1 MAIGPGLRHGY
12 GVGGLGYA
20 LVNTCILFFL
30 LKYLVDGAGLGAGLV
45 GWVLLVG
52 KVWDG
57 LIDPV
62 IGRVIDRTRTSWG
75 SRRPWMAG
83 ATLPMVALFTTI
95 WWGVPVNGF
104 WAAVFYAILL
114 MAYNTAYSLVVV
126 PYGALTPALTDDYDE
141 RTRLNGA
148 RMGWSMVGGIVAG
161 ILFPVLWHATSWRVA
176 GITLGL
182 ASILPLAIAVYAT
195 RGRDPVGPVDT
206 GEGPS
211 MWSVLRVQAF
221 RRTAALFLAAWS
233 SIAVL
238 SSLIPFYVEHH
249 LHRKEMTDVLFAAI
263 QLSALVS
270 VPAVV
275 WLAGRIEKHRAYAV
289 SVTVWGVV
297 LVGLSLV
304 PEAAPVGPEGI
315 DLGAEILGFTP
326 RGQAVWL
333 SVLAGPGV
341 AAAHVLPWAMLPDV
355 VEADTVENGVSRP
368 GAFYGVMTFLEQVGT
383 AVALFAVGQALGG
396 SGYLPGAANQPDS
409 AREMLTWMIGPV
421 PALVLL
427 IAGIGAWVWPP
438 LTRALHGELAARA
451 HAR

>member
-1 MAIGPGLRHGY
+1 MRLGPALRHGY

-20 LVNTCILFFL
+20 LVNTCMLFFL
-30 LKYLVDGAGLGAGLV
+30 LKYLVDGAGLGAALV
-45 GWVLLVG
+45 GWVLLIG

-62 IGRVIDRTRTSWG
+62 IGRLIDGTRTSWG
-75 SRRPWMAG
+75 SRRPWMAA
-83 ATLPMVALFTTI
+83 ATLPMVGLFMAV
-95 WWGVPVNGF
+95 WWGVPLEGAA
-104 WAAVFYAILL
+104 AAVFYGLLL

-148 RMGWSMVGGIVAG
+148 RMGWSMVGGILAG
-161 ILFPVLWHATSWRVA
+161 ILFPVLWHAYGWRVA
-176 GITLGL
+176 GMVLGL
-182 ASILPLAIAVYAT
+182 AAVVPLTIAIYAT

-275 WLAGRIEKHRAYAV
+275 WLAQRIEKHRAYAI

-297 LVGLSLV
+297 LVGLSVV
-304 PEAAPVGPEGI
+304 PEAAPVGPEGL
-315 DLGAEILGFTP
+315 DLAAEMRALSP
-326 RGQAVWL
+326 RGMAVWL
-333 SVLAGPGV
+333 SILAGPGV

-368 GAFYGVMTFLEQVGT
+368 GAFYGVMTFLEQLGT
-383 AVALFAVGQALGG
+383 AIALFAVAQALGA
-396 SGYLPGAANQPDS
+396 SGYIPEAVNQPDS
-409 AREMLTWMIGPV
+409 ARVMLTWMIGPV

-427 IAGIGAWVWPP
+427 FAGIGAWLWPP
-438 LTRALHGELAARA
+438 LTRALHGELAARVQ
-451 HAR
+451 AR